1 MGLEMLEEFLSIKPI
16 KQSIPQARIFT
27 TLEKEVSSDLERRKD
42 EHYCYHTPPTSPS
55 KNSFDLVCPPPPKKR
70 QRLAVTTRRT
80 STQSQERK
88 FFQVPDD
95 LTSIFLLRTKP
106 STVVTTTSHQLK

>member
-1 MGLEMLEEFLSIKPI
+1 MGLEMLEEFLSIK
-16 KQSIPQARIFT
+16 QRVPQARIFT
-27 TLEKEVSSDLERRKD
+27 TLNQHTEEKEVSSDLERRKEVQEE
-42 EHYCYHTPPTSPS
+42 EHYYYHTPPTSPS

-95 LTSIFLLRTKP
+95 LTSIFLLRTK
-106 STVVTTTSHQLK
+106 SSHQLN